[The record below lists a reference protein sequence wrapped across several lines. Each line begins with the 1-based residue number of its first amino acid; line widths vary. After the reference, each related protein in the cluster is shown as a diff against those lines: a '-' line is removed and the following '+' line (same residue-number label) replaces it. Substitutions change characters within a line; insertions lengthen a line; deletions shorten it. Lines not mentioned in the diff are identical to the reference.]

1 MGWVRQ
7 ARSWY
12 IYVYC
17 CINLFVFPPL
27 VVFSFSAFNLYM
39 PAQMSNQWVW
49 TPNEIKLICLSYAR
63 SALILSHSLLSFFFQ
78 ITLVLLG
85 SGFLLQVSI
94 PTIEG
99 ASKLQK
105 LAFNSILHNTCGK
118 LVLNIDWWLWIW
130 RIYSLTSTAHQILFL
145 ICPQQALWP
154 FFNLDLNVVLCKLG
168 QSKAKAK

>member
-1 MGWVRQ
+1 MCIAVL
-7 ARSWY
+7 
-12 IYVYC
+12 IYLSSLPWWSFLFLLSIYTC
-17 CINLFVFPPL
+17 QPRCQTNEFELQMKSNSFVFPML
-27 VVFSFSAFNLYM
+27 GQLLFSHTHYSVL
-39 PAQMSNQWVW
+39 
-49 TPNEIKLICLSYAR
+49 
-63 SALILSHSLLSFFFQ
+63 FQ

-105 LAFNSILHNTCGK
+105 LAFSSILHNTCGK

-145 ICPQQALWP
+145 ICPQQVLWP